1 MSAFNAPITASIVSL
16 TIQFFFVHHILILSG
31 MSSWFL
37 CLIICVSSTLGAVAT
52 FYGGVYT
59 RLSGNT
65 LSNIIIA
72 GSMIFHSICTDFLLL
87 FHRKDS
93 NFSDH
98 VLSRIVRL
106 TIETNVST
114 TTVGII
120 SLQMVAIFPV
130 GQALVRLPNCY
141 PAILGNCAGAGI
153 SNTLLVSLNNRIS
166 IHDRRRTIVRS
177 PPLTFALTTNSQPT
191 SEALHVDLKKPSRY
205 CVIESLF
212 WDWLGTISRITT
224 LGALLTWTE
233 M

>member
-52 FYGGVYT
+52 FYGDTAERKYLVQHHHR
-59 RLSGNT
+59 RLD
-65 LSNIIIA
+65 
-72 GSMIFHSICTDFLLL
+72 DFSY
-87 FHRKDS
+87 S

-141 PAILGNCAGAGI
+141 PAILGNCI
-153 SNTLLVSLNNRIS
+153 SNMLLVSLNNRIS